1 MCGWGGAG
9 PLCEHEAPCARGG
22 RGETPKTRKPSG
34 VPKSLLADLPAAGRA
49 RPRSGLRPRRVC
61 APPRRRAFSRLRRG
75 KARKP
80 SGVCPTGFG
89 NRRAQGGAKTR
100 VRAEIVQHHRL
111 QHQRPPAPC
120 CISACRLAP
129 GPAQDSDPR
138 AGAAGACPG
147 PPTRAGDRAATD
159 RPSRRCCPQGQ
170 ASESLGP
177 GLGTRK
183 VPGGPG
189 STEPDSE
196 SSSTVTATTDW
207 QPEPERSDEVRVMHW
222 QPLPDSES
230 DSNSDALWLAAAAHG
245 QRTTAACQCCHYHQ

>member
-1 MCGWGGAG
+1 MR
-9 PLCEHEAPCARGG
+9 ARGPVRAG
-22 RGETPKTRKPSG
+22 RERPNPEDPKTAGCST
-34 VPKSLLADLPAAGRA
+34 LLADLPAAGRA
-49 RPRSGLRPRRVC
+49 RQSRSGLRPRRVC

-196 SSSTVTATTDW
+196 SSSTVTATTD
-207 QPEPERSDEVRVMHW
+207 
-222 QPLPDSES
+222 
-230 DSNSDALWLAAAAHG
+230 
-245 QRTTAACQCCHYHQ
+245 